1 MKFKE
6 IASILSRGGVTP
18 IEQVD
23 ITGNMNVEEKLSEIS
38 KSMPTG
44 SMYVKRI
51 RTIDLTTADPHL
63 GQKVWF
69 MIGFQHTPSI
79 DNDYGYGLQIFFS
92 YIGNDILIRRH
103 ISNPDRVTWVKFQGT
118 VMS

>member
-1 MKFKE
+1 MNFK
-6 IASILSRGGVTP
+6 SLSDLLSGGVSP

-44 SMYVKRI
+44 SMYIKRI

-69 MIGFQHTPSI
+69 MIGFQHSAASS
-79 DNDYGYGLQIFFS
+79 DNEGFGVQVFFQYSGY
-92 YIGNDILIRRH
+92 DIMIRR
-103 ISNPDRVTWVKFQGT
+103 IYSTENIWVKLSGT
-118 VMS
+118 RMD

>member
-1 MKFKE
+1 MNFK
-6 IASILSRGGVTP
+6 SLSDLLSGGGVSS

-23 ITGNMNVEEKLSEIS
+23 ITDNMNVEEKLSEIS

-69 MIGFQHTPSI
+69 MIGFQHTNASDG
-79 DNDYGYGLQIFFS
+79 DNNGYGVQIFFQ
-92 YIGNDILIRRH
+92 YTADQILIRR
-103 ISNPDRVTWVKFQGT
+103 IVQDRIQWAKYEGT
-118 VMS
+118 LME